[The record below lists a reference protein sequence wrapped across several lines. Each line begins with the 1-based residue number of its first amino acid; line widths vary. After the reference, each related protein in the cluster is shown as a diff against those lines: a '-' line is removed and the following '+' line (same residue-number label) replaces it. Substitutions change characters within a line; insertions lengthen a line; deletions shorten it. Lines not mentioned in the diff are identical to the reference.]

1 MKLKIT
7 ILFLSA
13 VIVALVL
20 DILFGRFLAAKIS
33 TLPILRKWNLVSPQA
48 PIVINTR
55 EQIRESSKEDI
66 QGAISKLKVRLAN
79 IVIDNQQNLQVT
91 GSAVALSD
99 DGIFATSQSAFPVS
113 GASYSLMLS
122 DGQKFSIPS
131 LTLEPGS
138 KLVFFKINKT
148 GLTPI
153 NISDLHEIVSGQE
166 VFFIRPGNMPLTAQ
180 VISGRI
186 KRIFKDLEDLTYS
199 TSKLQSTLEVASS
212 EKPLPGVAL
221 SDLNGNVVGIWDGSS
236 LIPGK
241 YIEIYVRNF
250 IQNKLKIE
258 KYNLGFSY
266 KLIFPNSNK
275 DLGDKLALKVTE
287 ISNPSVESG
296 LLIGDVIVKINN
308 VALTTSTVPEEM
320 LWEAKSGTGVVFQV
334 VREGV
339 EKNITIFPKIN

>member
-7 ILFLSA
+7 ILFVSA
-13 VIVALVL
+13 VILGLLL
-20 DILFGRFLAAKIS
+20 DVLFGRFLAARIS

-66 QGAISKLKVRLAN
+66 QGAISKLKVRIAN
-79 IVIDNQQNLQVT
+79 IVIENQQSLQIT

-99 DGIFATSQSAFPVS
+99 DGIFATTQAAFPVS
-113 GASYSLMLS
+113 GASYGLVLN
-122 DGQKFSIPS
+122 DGQKFTIPS
-131 LTLEPGS
+131 LTLEQGS
-138 KLVFFKINKT
+138 KLVFFKINKS

-153 NISDLHEIVSGQE
+153 SISDLHDLVSGQE
-166 VFFIRPGNMPLTAQ
+166 VFFIKQGNMPLKAQ
-180 VISGRI
+180 VISARV
-186 KRIFKDLEDLTYS
+186 KRVFEDLEDLTYS
-199 TSKLQSTLEVASS
+199 TSKLQSTLDVSSS

-241 YIEIYVRNF
+241 YVEIYVRNF

-287 ISNPSVESG
+287 VSSPSFESG
-296 LLIGDVIVKINN
+296 LLVGDVIVKINN
-308 VALTTSTVPEEM
+308 TSLATAIVPEEL
-320 LWEAKSGTGVVFQV
+320 LWEVKSGTGVVFQV